1 MAEWG
6 FHFIY
11 GVHGFFNP
19 DCLQL
24 ISKKKFGAYELYRD
38 SERHLRTFE

>member
-11 GVHGFFNP
+11 GVHGFSTLN
-19 DCLQL
+19 CLAAHL
-24 ISKKKFGAYELYRD
+24 EKKFGAYELYRD
-38 SERHLRTFE
+38 SERHLRTF